1 MSPRLLV
8 SPSLQLNLSPGTPE
22 PGTPE
27 PGTRNPE
34 PSNQIPTRPDLTPS
48 MQTTALIIF
57 ILTYIGIIFTRLPR
71 MNIDRP
77 SAAFFGAVAMILFG
91 VITFDEAIR
100 AIDFNT
106 IALLLGMMIIVA
118 TLELDGFFVWIA
130 TRTMAVADTPFKLLA
145 VLTFTTGIAS
155 AFLVND
161 AVVLL
166 FTPVII
172 GICRSLKINPVP
184 FLIAE
189 ILSANIGSA
198 MTITGN
204 PQNMLIGINSGIS
217 YGHFLLYLFPVSLT
231 GMALIVYFVK
241 WYYPTVISPHFPI
254 ADRKIKPDTAAV
266 VDAISFDYRSMRF
279 SVPIFILVIVLFF
292 LSRPLHLSIPLI
304 ALIGASLILLLG
316 RIKPSAV
323 IRQVDWVLL
332 LFFASLFVVVHA
344 VEKAGL
350 LEQMLNQLRLTGN
363 ASGLLGIHFLSLLMS
378 QVVSNVPFTVVMLP
392 FMKAAG
398 SPVLWLALAS
408 ASTLAGNATIIGAM
422 ANLIVIESAGS
433 KGVKIR
439 FMEFFRIGIVVTILS
454 MILSF
459 SIIYFEMQ
467 IR

>member
-1 MSPRLLV
+1 
-8 SPSLQLNLSPGTPE
+8 
-22 PGTPE
+22 
-27 PGTRNPE
+27 
-34 PSNQIPTRPDLTPS
+34 

-57 ILTYIGIIFTRLPR
+57 AITYVGIIFTRLPR

-91 VITFDEAIR
+91 VITFDEAIK

-106 IALLLGMMIIVA
+106 IALLLGMMIIIS
-118 TLELDGFFVWIA
+118 TLELDGFFEWIA
-130 TRTMAVADTPFKLLA
+130 TRTLAVADTPFKLLV
-145 VLTFTTGIAS
+145 VLTFTTGVAS

-172 GICRSLKINPVP
+172 GICRSLKLNPVP

-189 ILSANIGSA
+189 ILSSNIGSA

-217 YGHFLLYLFPVSLT
+217 YGHFLLYLLPVSII
-231 GMALIVYFVK
+231 GMGVIVYFVK
-241 WYYPTVISPHFPI
+241 WYYPQTITPHFPEK
-254 ADRKIKPDTAAV
+254 DKKIK
-266 VDAISFDYRSMRF
+266 VDAGDIGMNLSYNYHSMRF
-279 SVPIFILVIVLFF
+279 SVPIFILVIILFF

-304 ALIGASLILLLG
+304 ALIGASLILLFG
-316 RIKPSAV
+316 RIKPSKV

-332 LFFASLFVVVHA
+332 LFFASLFIVVHGI
-344 VEKAGL
+344 EKAGL
-350 LEQMLNQLRLTGN
+350 MDQLLTHVKLTETG
-363 ASGLLGIHFLSLLMS
+363 AGLAGIHLVSLLLS
-378 QVVSNVPFTVVMLP
+378 QIVSNVPFTVVMLP
-392 FMKAAG
+392 MMRAAG
-398 SPVLWLALAS
+398 SNILWIALAS

-422 ANLIVIESAGS
+422 ANLIVIETAES

-439 FMEFFRIGIVVTILS
+439 FMEFFRIGIMVTLIS

-459 SIIYFEMQ
+459 GIIYAEMML
-467 IR
+467 R

>member
-1 MSPRLLV
+1 
-8 SPSLQLNLSPGTPE
+8 
-22 PGTPE
+22 
-27 PGTRNPE
+27 
-34 PSNQIPTRPDLTPS
+34 

-57 ILTYIGIIFTRLPR
+57 IVTYIGIIFTRLPKV
-71 MNIDRP
+71 NIDRP
-77 SAAFFGAVAMILFG
+77 SAAFFGAVAMVFFG

-100 AIDFNT
+100 SIDFNT
-106 IALLLGMMIIVA
+106 IALLLGMMIIIS
-118 TLELDGFFVWIA
+118 TLELDGFFIWIA

-145 VLTFTTGIAS
+145 VLTLTTGIAS

-172 GICRSLKINPVP
+172 GICRSLKLNPVP

-189 ILSANIGSA
+189 ILSSNIGSA

-217 YGHFLLYLFPVSLT
+217 YGHFLLYLLPVSLT
-231 GMALIVYFVK
+231 GMAVIVYFVK
-241 WYYPTVISPHFPI
+241 WYYPTVITAQFPEK
-254 ADRKIKPDTAAV
+254 DKKIEA
-266 VDAISFDYRSMRF
+266 DAISNETGTTFNYRSMRF
-279 SVPIFILVIVLFF
+279 SVPIFILVIILFF

-304 ALIGASLILLLG
+304 ALLGASLILLLG

-332 LFFASLFVVVHA
+332 LFFASLFIVVYG

-350 LEQMLNQLRLTGN
+350 MEYLLNQVHLAENSTGL
-363 ASGLLGIHFLSLLMS
+363 AGIHLISLVMS
-378 QVVSNVPFTVVMLP
+378 QIVSNVPFTVVMLP
-392 FMKAAG
+392 LMKTAN
-398 SPVLWLALAS
+398 SEMLWLALAS

-422 ANLIVIESAGS
+422 ANLIVIESAAS
-433 KGVKIR
+433 KGIKIR
-439 FMEFFRIGIVVTILS
+439 FMEFFRIGIVVTLIS
-454 MILSF
+454 MALSF
-459 SIIYFEMQ
+459 GIIFLEMQ

>member
-1 MSPRLLV
+1 
-8 SPSLQLNLSPGTPE
+8 
-22 PGTPE
+22 
-27 PGTRNPE
+27 
-34 PSNQIPTRPDLTPS
+34 

-57 ILTYIGIIFTRLPR
+57 IITYIGIIFTRLPR

-91 VITFDEAIR
+91 VVTFDEAIS

-118 TLELDGFFVWIA
+118 TLELDGFFEWIA
-130 TRTMAVADTPFKLLA
+130 IRTLAVGKTPFKLLV

-172 GICRSLKINPVP
+172 GICRSLRVNPIP

-198 MTITGN
+198 MTMTGN

-217 YGHFLLYLFPVSLT
+217 YGHFLLYLLPVSII
-231 GMALIVYFVK
+231 GMVIIVYTVK
-241 WYYPTVISPHFPI
+241 WFYPSVITSQFPEK
-254 ADRKIKPDTAAV
+254 ANAAILETT
-266 VDAISFDYRSMRF
+266 DKETGRTFNYSSMRT
-279 SVPIFILVIVLFF
+279 SVPIFLLVIVLFF
-292 LSRPLHLSIPLI
+292 LSRLLNLSIPLI

-316 RIKPSAV
+316 RIKPSKV

-332 LFFASLFVVVHA
+332 LFFASLFIVVHG

-350 LEQMLNQLRLTGN
+350 MDQLLNHVSLTENGT
-363 ASGLLGIHFLSLLMS
+363 GLVAIHAVSLLLS
-378 QVVSNVPFTVVMLP
+378 QIVSNVPFTVVMLP
-392 FMKAAG
+392 LMKTAN
-398 SPVLWLALAS
+398 SEMLWLALAS

-422 ANLIVIESAGS
+422 ANLIVIETAES
-433 KGVKIR
+433 KGVKIK

-459 SIIYFEMQ
+459 GIIYFEMSV
-467 IR
+467 R

>member
-1 MSPRLLV
+1 
-8 SPSLQLNLSPGTPE
+8 
-22 PGTPE
+22 
-27 PGTRNPE
+27 
-34 PSNQIPTRPDLTPS
+34 

-57 ILTYIGIIFTRLPR
+57 IITYIGIIFTRLPR

-91 VITFDEAIR
+91 VVTFDEAIK

-118 TLELDGFFVWIA
+118 TLELDGFFEWIA
-130 TRTMAVADTPFKLLA
+130 IRTLAVGKTPFRLLV

-172 GICRSLKINPVP
+172 GICRSLRVNPIP

-198 MTITGN
+198 MTMTGN
-204 PQNMLIGINSGIS
+204 PQNMLIGLNSGIS
-217 YGHFLLYLFPVSLT
+217 YGHFLLYLLPVSVI
-231 GMALIVYFVK
+231 GMGIIVYAVKWFYPSVITSRFPEKGHPLNPEAKEEEFVK
-241 WYYPTVISPHFPI
+241 TFNYS
-254 ADRKIKPDTAAV
+254 
-266 VDAISFDYRSMRF
+266 SMRT
-279 SVPIFILVIVLFF
+279 SVPIFLLVIVLFF
-292 LSRPLHLSIPLI
+292 LSRLLNLSIPLI
-304 ALIGASLILLLG
+304 ALIGASLILILG
-316 RIKPSAV
+316 RIKPSKV

-332 LFFASLFVVVHA
+332 LFFASLFIVVHGI
-344 VEKAGL
+344 EKAGL
-350 LEQMLNQLRLTGN
+350 MDELLSHVSLTENGT
-363 ASGLLGIHFLSLLMS
+363 GLAAIHGVSLLLS
-378 QVVSNVPFTVVMLP
+378 QIVSNVPFTVVMLP
-392 FMKAAG
+392 LMKTAN
-398 SPVLWLALAS
+398 SEMLWLALAS

-422 ANLIVIESAGS
+422 ANLIVIETAES
-433 KGVKIR
+433 KGVKIK

-459 SIIYFEMQ
+459 GIIYFEM
-467 IR
+467 IVR

>member
-1 MSPRLLV
+1 
-8 SPSLQLNLSPGTPE
+8 
-22 PGTPE
+22 
-27 PGTRNPE
+27 
-34 PSNQIPTRPDLTPS
+34 
-48 MQTTALIIF
+48 MQTAALIIF
-57 ILTYIGIIFTRLPR
+57 IITYIGIIFTRLPR

-91 VITFDEAIR
+91 VVTFDEAIE

-118 TLELDGFFVWIA
+118 TLELDGFFEWIA
-130 TRTMAVADTPFKLLA
+130 IRTLAVGKTPFKLLV

-172 GICRSLKINPVP
+172 GICRSLRVNPIP

-198 MTITGN
+198 MTMTGN

-217 YGHFLLYLFPVSLT
+217 YGHFLLYLLPVSII
-231 GMALIVYFVK
+231 GMVIIVYAVK
-241 WYYPTVISPHFPI
+241 WFYPSVITTQFPE
-254 ADRKIKPDTAAV
+254 KLNAAV
-266 VDAISFDYRSMRF
+266 LETADIEAGRTFNYSSMRT
-279 SVPIFILVIVLFF
+279 SVPIFLLVIVLFF
-292 LSRPLHLSIPLI
+292 LSRLLNLSIPLI

-316 RIKPSAV
+316 RIKPSKV

-332 LFFASLFVVVHA
+332 LFFASLFIVVHG

-350 LEQMLNQLRLTGN
+350 MDQLLNHVSLTENG
-363 ASGLLGIHFLSLLMS
+363 AGLAAIHAVSLLLS
-378 QVVSNVPFTVVMLP
+378 QIVSNVPFTVVMLP
-392 FMKAAG
+392 IMKTAN
-398 SPVLWLALAS
+398 SEMLWLALAS

-422 ANLIVIESAGS
+422 ANLIVIETAES
-433 KGVKIR
+433 KGVKIK

-454 MILSF
+454 MLLSF
-459 SIIYFEMQ
+459 GIIYFEMFL
-467 IR
+467 R